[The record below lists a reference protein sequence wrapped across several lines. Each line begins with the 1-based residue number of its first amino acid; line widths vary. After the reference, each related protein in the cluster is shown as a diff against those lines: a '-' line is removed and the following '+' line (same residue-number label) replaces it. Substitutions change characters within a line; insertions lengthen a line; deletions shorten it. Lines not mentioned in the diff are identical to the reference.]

1 MTFPSLEKN
10 EGKKEEG
17 ESDGLSTFS
26 EVPLSHDQEKK
37 QVNVGGNNVG
47 ALVAKSKKAAS
58 SLWTLLHAKV
68 RFSKIQKYTIS
79 KKEKEKNS

>member
-1 MTFPSLEKN
+1 MTLPSMDKN

-17 ESDGLSTFS
+17 DSDGLNTFS
-26 EVPLSHDQEKK
+26 EAPLSNGQEKK

-68 RFSKIQKYTIS
+68 RF
-79 KKEKEKNS
+79 